1 MDWGGNI
8 LKGRKKISSFTFR
21 KCKKE
26 LTAICGQPRPGPVRC
41 RVQWPGWS
49 LEPAQ
54 STLSLITAFLPAR
67 VSYPRRHSI
76 VTFVTEG
83 PECDGVS
90 RGNITEAL
98 SDNKGIRQGMEL
110 S

>member
-1 MDWGGNI
+1 MWPTPA
-8 LKGRKKISSFTFR
+8 R
-21 KCKKE
+21 
-26 LTAICGQPRPGPVRC
+26 PREMQSAVA
-41 RVQWPGWS
+41 RV
-49 LEPAQ
+49 EPAQ
-54 STLSLITAFLPAR
+54 SRLSLITAFLPAR
-67 VSYPRRHSI
+67 VSNRGRHSI

-98 SDNKGIRQGMEL
+98 SDNKVIRQGMEL

>member
-1 MDWGGNI
+1 MWPTPA
-8 LKGRKKISSFTFR
+8 R
-21 KCKKE
+21 
-26 LTAICGQPRPGPVRC
+26 PREMQSAVA
-41 RVQWPGWS
+41 RV
-49 LEPAQ
+49 EPAQ
-54 STLSLITAFLPAR
+54 SESTLSLITAFLPAR
-67 VSYPRRHSI
+67 VSNRGRHSI

-98 SDNKGIRQGMEL
+98 SDNKVIRQGMEL